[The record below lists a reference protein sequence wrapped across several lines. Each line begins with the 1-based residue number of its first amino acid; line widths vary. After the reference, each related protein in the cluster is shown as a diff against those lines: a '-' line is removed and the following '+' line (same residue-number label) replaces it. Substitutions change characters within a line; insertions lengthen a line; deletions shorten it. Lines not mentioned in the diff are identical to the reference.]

1 MTLRGRLQ
9 KVERTLDASGL
20 LAGKLQYQLRRA
32 FYEMALEVLEPFREA
47 HREVERR
54 IAASEQ
60 SMFGPDRRRTVAV
73 GHAQFCYCTETLWTA
88 LAEYPEARQAL
99 DEFLNEAC
107 GNEEE
112 GTADNVEESHQS
124 E

>member
-9 KVERTLDASGL
+9 RLERTIETSGL
-20 LAGKLQYQLRRA
+20 LADELQYQLRRA
-32 FYEMALEVLEPFREA
+32 FYEIALEVLAPFPEA
-47 HREVERR
+47 QQEVERR
-54 IAASEQ
+54 IAVNESCLFQ
-60 SMFGPDRRRTVAV
+60 PDWRWTVTGAD
-73 GHAQFCYCTETLWTA
+73 ARLCLCLETLWAA
-88 LAEYPEARQAL
+88 LEKFPEARQAL